1 MLPIRADYG
10 VNRQQGKADSLPA
23 VRLHGGNC
31 QTEKCSSIP
40 NTADCRRQQSAGK
53 SGIAPSR
60 ADCRELTVSRK
71 SNITPSRTDSQ
82 EAGDFHMQQIK
93 KALPIRVEITS
104 VLKKAIY
111 SREYNAGDELSLTGV
126 AEQLGV
132 SRTPVREAF
141 QSLAEEGLITLRMNR
156 GAVVN
161 SIDRKFI
168 RDCFEMRILLESEA
182 AFRAAENGMTADDLL
197 ARLHDMSGN
206 AGGTDRE
213 TYERLNEDIHMRLW
227 NAADNDRLKRYLM
240 ELWNGPSTGHS
251 IAESSQHYIHSTA
264 EHIAILEAVRDH
276 DPQRAKQA
284 MTQHIT
290 RSMHNI
296 LAKYPE

>member
-1 MLPIRADYG
+1 
-10 VNRQQGKADSLPA
+10 
-23 VRLHGGNC
+23 
-31 QTEKCSSIP
+31 
-40 NTADCRRQQSAGK
+40 
-53 SGIAPSR
+53 
-60 ADCRELTVSRK
+60 
-71 SNITPSRTDSQ
+71 
-82 EAGDFHMQQIK
+82 MQQIK
-93 KALPIRVEITS
+93 KALPIRVEVTS
-104 VLKKAIY
+104 ILKKAIY
-111 SREYNAGDELSLTGV
+111 SREYNAGDELSLTDM
-126 AEQLGV
+126 AEKLGV

-182 AFRAAENGMTADDLL
+182 AGRSAENGMITGDLL
-197 ARLHDMSGN
+197 TQLYAMSEN
-206 AGGTDRE
+206 AGETNRE

-227 NAADNDRLKRYLM
+227 DTANNERLKRYLM

-251 IAESSQHYIHSTA
+251 IAESSQHYILSTA
-264 EHIAILEAVRDH
+264 EHIEILEAVRDRK
-276 DPQRAKQA
+276 PEVARQA
-284 MTQHIT
+284 MTKHIT

>member
-1 MLPIRADYG
+1 M
-10 VNRQQGKADSLPA
+10 
-23 VRLHGGNC
+23 
-31 QTEKCSSIP
+31 
-40 NTADCRRQQSAGK
+40 AGK
-53 SGIAPSR
+53 IASIITNIVYRISGGRS
-60 ADCRELTVSRK
+60 
-71 SNITPSRTDSQ
+71 
-82 EAGDFHMQQIK
+82 DFMQQIK
-93 KALPIRVEITS
+93 KALPIRIEITS

-156 GAVVN
+156 GAIVN
-161 SIDRKFI
+161 NIDRKFI

-182 AFRAAENGMTADDLL
+182 ARRSAENGMTTEDLL
-197 ARLHDMSGN
+197 TRLYAMSEN
-206 AGGTDRE
+206 AGDTDRE
-213 TYERLNEDIHMRLW
+213 IYEALNEDIHMRLW
-227 NAADNDRLKRYLM
+227 DSANNDRLKRYLL
-240 ELWNGPSTGHS
+240 ELWNGPSTGRS

-276 DPQRAKQA
+276 KPDIARQA
-284 MTQHIT
+284 MTKHIT

>member
-1 MLPIRADYG
+1 
-10 VNRQQGKADSLPA
+10 
-23 VRLHGGNC
+23 
-31 QTEKCSSIP
+31 
-40 NTADCRRQQSAGK
+40 
-53 SGIAPSR
+53 
-60 ADCRELTVSRK
+60 
-71 SNITPSRTDSQ
+71 
-82 EAGDFHMQQIK
+82 MQQIK
-93 KALPIRVEITS
+93 KALPIRVEVTS
-104 VLKKAIY
+104 ILKKAIY
-111 SREYNAGDELSLTGV
+111 SREYNAGDELSLTDM
-126 AEQLGV
+126 AEKLGI

-182 AFRAAENGMTADDLL
+182 AGRSAENGMTTEDLL
-197 ARLHDMSGN
+197 TQLYAMSEN
-206 AGGTDRE
+206 AGETDRE

-227 NAADNDRLKRYLM
+227 DTAGNEKLKRYLM

-251 IAESSQHYIHSTA
+251 IAESSQHYTYSTA
-264 EHIAILEAVRDH
+264 EHIEILEAVRDH
-276 DPQRAKQA
+276 KPEIARQA
-284 MTQHIT
+284 MTKHIT